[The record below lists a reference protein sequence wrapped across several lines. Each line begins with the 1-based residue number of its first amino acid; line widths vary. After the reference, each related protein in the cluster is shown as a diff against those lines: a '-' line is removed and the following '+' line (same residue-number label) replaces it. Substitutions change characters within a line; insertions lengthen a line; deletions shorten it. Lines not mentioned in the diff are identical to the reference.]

1 MHSYFKIVIKYD
13 EEHPEAINE
22 FQIQEELITV
32 FEAKDID
39 CVIDVYDL
47 KQ

>member
-1 MHSYFKIVIKYD
+1 MIWKGNRMHSYFKIVIKYD

-32 FEAKDID
+32 FVGKG
-39 CVIDVYDL
+39 Y
-47 KQ
+47 